1 MLTSDRL
8 TSNLV
13 FEIERANVALSR
25 WAERKNDWLDS
36 TESNYKQNVEEF
48 TCTIQALKENEE
60 QLENIREHQ
69 EMVKNQQTKELEEY
83 STKLKSLLGQKQDL
97 FQALQVSQLEEEK
110 EKKRLQTA
118 LEELTLVQ
126 KKTSR
131 KVDEISYGV
140 QQYGVLGLEFVRCE
154 GECMRFVFTQID
166 ARLPA
171 RQFYFTMFVD
181 ANDRYNLVDT
191 YPVLDR
197 QLALTLV
204 NDLNEDNNISK
215 FVVRMRSAFKKLST
229 RAF

>member
-1 MLTSDRL
+1 MLTDRL
-8 TSNLV
+8 TSNLA
-13 FEIERANVALSR
+13 FEIERANIALNR

-69 EMVKNQQTKELEEY
+69 EIVKKQQVQELNDY
-83 STKLKSLLGQKQDL
+83 SSTLKQLLGQKQEL
-97 FQALQVSQLEEEK
+97 FQSLQVSQLEEEK

-118 LEELTLVQ
+118 QEELALVQ
-126 KKTSR
+126 KKVNY
-131 KVDEISYGV
+131 KVDEITCGV
-140 QQYGVLGLEFVRCE
+140 QQYSALGLEFVRCE

-197 QLALTLV
+197 QFVLTIV